1 MFSFDKK
8 NAEKQAFVDKARSE
22 REKRELQRVKQKEE
36 QKHAQAV
43 NVIQNAYKKHYQR
56 KKDIKHLREL
66 WDNDV
71 LFSDDSG
78 SNSTFSV
85 FSTEILDYSYLMFA
99 FFNPSN
105 DEKDLSRFSYL
116 CKMILSTTTPS
127 IPAKSQAQETSPTI
141 VPFHSLLLNERYR
154 ELMLKILKKILW
166 QCVICV
172 VGFLHETKTSNSSK
186 TLYLSGP
193 ELRLLIYF
201 LDPKNYIV
209 KGTIASYSSIWN
221 QQLILLHDYLIHQG
235 FYKQIGYGI
244 MLRVNFILSLQSRAA
259 KAELLNDDKKL
270 LKSSQLWLMACLRC
284 SLFPLGLSNKVD
296 MTLNNLQSLEKSQ
309 SNVQDRSVNIINNFI
324 SYILTTPC
332 LLLCFDQTCLEMFKT
347 YNIPSR
353 TIYTMCTPDRA
364 VKILQMI
371 TGNDTI
377 FLAGN
382 IVELMSRIDIISLP
396 SNNIINITFHN
407 FIESIISLLQHCQK
421 FVSTKQSN
429 THYQYHPIFTWYS
442 GTTDPNIPT
451 SHFNRLISQ
460 LEYLWQKPFLL
471 RSFNHVLNFKFDSQF
486 DDNNN
491 LDSSNTSSSSQ
502 NKKFTDKKSSLNS
515 SQITLLAVD
524 TQDVCRLYLM
534 LSKLLNMQKHDI
546 MMNLTFIPRLVP
558 ALWQFMTCLGP
569 KGRMKIFL
577 SETVIKEPEKEP
589 LIGILEL
596 FCESCGILLLTID
609 DDELYEMQTTFSI
622 ERDLKPMA
630 TFFNKFC
637 FALLSNSPPGGNPP
651 AIFESARRVLLQ
663 LHSRDTRR
671 VFTDSD
677 HTWLLIKDPKKSLPL
692 SLANFFK
699 KSSIV
704 NSNNLGTSFLE
715 RIRNNDPISV
725 KILNLLPH
733 TIPFETR
740 LDIFREFLQNNSDWS
755 DIVIKIRRD
764 HVLDDGYKQLG
775 RLTATQIKGQ
785 IRVMFVNETGVD
797 EIGVDQGG
805 PFKEFIT
812 QLIAEAFDPKCGLF
826 AVTPDGSLYPN
837 PHSAHTKLPL
847 YTFLGRMIARAMKEK
862 ILLDS
867 QFAEF
872 FLSKISGRAVFL
884 EDLIGW
890 NNELWK
896 NLIFLKRYEGN
907 VEDLGLYFVV
917 DEEVNGRIISKEL
930 RAGGSHM
937 AVTNYNRIQYIY
949 LMADYKLNKQIK
961 EQTEAFI
968 SGFQSMMPINRLRM
982 FSPPELR
989 RVMSGE
995 DVDWDVSDLRQH
1007 TTYQSGYF
1015 DQHRTIRNLWSILEE
1030 FDSKNKNAFLKFVTS
1045 CSRPP
1050 LGGFK
1055 YLQPQ
1060 FTIRMVSMEYDDSE
1074 SRPVLAP
1081 VKAFFS
1087 FGNSK
1092 SAAKGRLPTSS
1103 TCFNL
1108 LKLPAYPQ
1116 KSILKEK
1123 LKYAIHSNTGFEL
1136 H

>member
-1 MFSFDKK
+1 
-8 NAEKQAFVDKARSE
+8 
-22 REKRELQRVKQKEE
+22 
-36 QKHAQAV
+36 
-43 NVIQNAYKKHYQR
+43 
-56 KKDIKHLREL
+56 
-66 WDNDV
+66 
-71 LFSDDSG
+71 
-78 SNSTFSV
+78 
-85 FSTEILDYSYLMFA
+85 
-99 FFNPSN
+99 
-105 DEKDLSRFSYL
+105 
-116 CKMILSTTTPS
+116 
-127 IPAKSQAQETSPTI
+127 
-141 VPFHSLLLNERYR
+141 
-154 ELMLKILKKILW
+154 
-166 QCVICV
+166 
-172 VGFLHETKTSNSSK
+172 
-186 TLYLSGP
+186 
-193 ELRLLIYF
+193 
-201 LDPKNYIV
+201 
-209 KGTIASYSSIWN
+209 
-221 QQLILLHDYLIHQG
+221 
-235 FYKQIGYGI
+235 
-244 MLRVNFILSLQSRAA
+244 
-259 KAELLNDDKKL
+259 
-270 LKSSQLWLMACLRC
+270 
-284 SLFPLGLSNKVD
+284 
-296 MTLNNLQSLEKSQ
+296 
-309 SNVQDRSVNIINNFI
+309 
-324 SYILTTPC
+324 
-332 LLLCFDQTCLEMFKT
+332 TCLEMFKT

-353 TIYTMCTPDRA
+353 VTYIMCTPNRA

-382 IVELMSRIDIISLP
+382 LVELMSRIDIVSLP
-396 SNNIINITFHN
+396 SNKLKITFNN
-407 FIESIISLLQHCQK
+407 FIESIISLLQHCQN

-442 GTTDPNIPT
+442 GTTDPNIST

-471 RSFNHVLNFKFDSQF
+471 RSFNHILNFKFDSQL
-486 DDNNN
+486 NNN
-491 LDSSNTSSSSQ
+491 LDSSNKSSQ
-502 NKKFTDKKSSLNS
+502 KKTLDDKKSSLAS
-515 SQITLLAVD
+515 SQMTLLAVD

-558 ALWQFMTCLGP
+558 ALWQFMMCLGP

-577 SETVIKEPEKEP
+577 SETVIKNPEREP

-609 DDELYEMQTTFSI
+609 DDELYEMQTSFSI
-622 ERDLKPMA
+622 ERDLRPMA

-637 FALLSNSPPGGNPP
+637 FALLSNSPPDGNPP

-671 VFTDSD
+671 IFTSPD

-692 SLANFFK
+692 SLANFLK

-740 LDIFREFLQNNSDWS
+740 LDIFRESGDSFISDWS
-755 DIVIKIRRD
+755 DIVIKVRRD

-837 PHSAHTKLPL
+837 PHSAASKLPL

-917 DEEVNGRIISKEL
+917 DEEINGQIRSKEL

-937 AVTNYNRIQYIY
+937 AVTNYNRIQ
-949 LMADYKLNKQIK
+949 
-961 EQTEAFI
+961 
-968 SGFQSMMPINRLRM
+968 
-982 FSPPELR
+982 
-989 RVMSGE
+989 
-995 DVDWDVSDLRQH
+995 
-1007 TTYQSGYF
+1007 
-1015 DQHRTIRNLWSILEE
+1015 
-1030 FDSKNKNAFLKFVTS
+1030 
-1045 CSRPP
+1045 
-1050 LGGFK
+1050 
-1055 YLQPQ
+1055 
-1060 FTIRMVSMEYDDSE
+1060 
-1074 SRPVLAP
+1074 
-1081 VKAFFS
+1081 
-1087 FGNSK
+1087 
-1092 SAAKGRLPTSS
+1092 
-1103 TCFNL
+1103 
-1108 LKLPAYPQ
+1108 
-1116 KSILKEK
+1116 
-1123 LKYAIHSNTGFEL
+1123 
-1136 H
+1136 

>member
-1 MFSFDKK
+1 MFSLVNQ

-22 REKRELQRVKQKEE
+22 REKRELQRVKQKQE
-36 QKHAQAV
+36 QEHAQAADM
-43 NVIQNAYKKHYQR
+43 IQTAFKKHCQR

-66 WDNDV
+66 WDIDV
-71 LFSDDSG
+71 LYTSDNG
-78 SNSTFSV
+78 SNSTFSIS
-85 FSTEILDYSYLMFA
+85 STEVLGFSYLMFA
-99 FFNPSN
+99 FFNPS
-105 DEKDLSRFSYL
+105 DDAKDLSRFSHL

-127 IPAKSQAQETSPTI
+127 TPAKSQTQETSQSV
-141 VPFHSLLLNERYR
+141 VPFHSLLLNERYKV
-154 ELMLKILKKILW
+154 LMLKIMKKILW

-172 VGFLHETKTSNSSK
+172 TGSLNETSALNSSK
-186 TLYLSGP
+186 PLYLSGP

-209 KGTIASYSSIWN
+209 KGTISSYSPMWN
-221 QQLILLHDYLIHQG
+221 QQLVMLYDYLIHQG

-244 MLRVNFILSLQSRAA
+244 MLRVNSILSFQLRAA
-259 KAELLNDDKKL
+259 KAELMDYDKKL
-270 LKSSQLWLMACLRC
+270 LKSTQLWLMACLRC
-284 SLFPLGLSNKVD
+284 CLFPLDLNNKAD
-296 MTLNNLQSLEKSQ
+296 MTLHSFKMSQ
-309 SNVQDRSVNIINNFI
+309 SNLQD
-324 SYILTTPC
+324 
-332 LLLCFDQTCLEMFKT
+332 QMFKT
-347 YNIPSR
+347 YNILSR
-353 TIYTMCTPDRA
+353 VIHTMCIPDIA
-364 VKILQMI
+364 VKILQII

-382 IVELMSRIDIISLP
+382 MVELMSRIDILSLP
-396 SNNIINITFHN
+396 NNKVEITFHN
-407 FIESIISLLQHCQK
+407 FIESIIFLLQHCQK

-429 THYQYHPIFTWYS
+429 THYHYHPVFTWYS
-442 GTTDPNIPT
+442 GTTDPNIST
-451 SHFNRLISQ
+451 SHFNRLITQ

-471 RSFNHVLNFKFDSQF
+471 RSFNPVLNFKFDSQL
-486 DDNNN
+486 NNN
-491 LDSSNTSSSSQ
+491 LDSSKITSQ
-502 NKKFTDKKSSLNS
+502 KKTLIDKNSSLTSN
-515 SQITLLAVD
+515 QITLLAVE
-524 TQDVCRLYLM
+524 TQDICRLYLM
-534 LSKLLNMQKHDI
+534 LSKLFIMQKHDI
-546 MMNLTFIPRLVP
+546 MMNLIFLPRLVP
-558 ALWQFMTCLGP
+558 TLWQFMMCLGP

-577 SETVIKEPEKEP
+577 SETVVKEPEKEP

-596 FCESCGILLLTID
+596 FCEICGILLLTID
-609 DDELYEMQTTFSI
+609 DDELYEMQTPFSI

-630 TFFNKFC
+630 IFFNKFC
-637 FALLSNSPPGGNPP
+637 FALLSNSPPNGNPP
-651 AIFESARRVLLQ
+651 TIFESARRVLLQ
-663 LHSRDTRR
+663 LHLRDTRR
-671 VFTDSD
+671 VFTGPD
-677 HTWLLIKDPKKSLPL
+677 HTWLLIKDPKISLPL
-692 SLANFFK
+692 SLANFLK
-699 KSSIV
+699 KSYAV
-704 NSNNLGTSFLE
+704 NPNNSMGTSFLE

-740 LDIFREFLQNNSDWS
+740 LDIFREFLQTDDSCISDWS
-755 DIVIKIRRD
+755 DTVIKIRRD
-764 HVLDDGYKQLG
+764 HVLEDGYKQLG
-775 RLTATQIKGQ
+775 KLTATKIKGR
-785 IRVMFVNETGVD
+785 IRVMFVNETGMD
-797 EIGVDQGG
+797 EVGVDQGG

-826 AVTPDGSLYPN
+826 AVTPDGTLYPN
-837 PHSAHTKLPL
+837 PHSASTKLPL

-862 ILLDS
+862 ILLDY

-907 VEDLGLYFVV
+907 VEDLGLYFVI
-917 DEEVNGRIISKEL
+917 DEEINGQIKSKEL
-930 RAGGSHM
+930 KSGGSHM

-949 LMADYKLNKQIK
+949 LVANYKLNTQIK

-968 SGFQSMMPINRLRM
+968 NGFQSMISINRLRM
-982 FSPPELR
+982 FSPPELQ

-995 DVDWDVSDLRQH
+995 DINWDVADLRKY
-1007 TTYQSGYF
+1007 TIYQSGYF
-1015 DQHRTIRNLWSILEE
+1015 DQHKTIRNLWSILEE
-1030 FDSKNKNAFLKFVTS
+1030 FDSKDKNAFLKFVTS

-1103 TCFNL
+1103 T
-1108 LKLPAYPQ
+1108 
-1116 KSILKEK
+1116 
-1123 LKYAIHSNTGFEL
+1123 
-1136 H
+1136 